1 MQEIEKF
8 IYTRYRKAASN
19 IPVQKANARKHTQ
32 KLTTALK
39 KKGESLHKE
48 IDIII
53 QKMRSEIDVMESKH
67 LAVIDKQEKAIKHT
81 ITETEESILDLR
93 K

>member
-8 IYTRYRKAASN
+8 ISTRYRKAASN
-19 IPVQKANARKHTQ
+19 IPVQKANARKHT

-53 QKMRSEIDVMESKH
+53 QKMRSEIDDMESKH

-81 ITETEESILDLR
+81 ITEIEESILDLR

>member
-8 IYTRYRKAASN
+8 IYPKYRKAVSN
-19 IPVQKANARKHTQ
+19 IPVQKANARKHTK
-32 KLTTALK
+32 KLTTASK

-48 IDIII
+48 IYIII
-53 QKMRSEIDVMESKH
+53 QKMRSEIDIIESKH

-81 ITETEESILDLR
+81 IT
-93 K
+93 